1 MDPSRDHRISVHEDQ
16 AFFRE
21 AVLFTAGQTGLNATL
36 IEKDYFCTVLLQYL
50 YQQPDSPLI
59 FRGGTCIG
67 KVYADFYR
75 LSEDLDFM
83 ISTPPEASISVRR
96 KRMAPAREWVR
107 KISGEMSI
115 LTLPEDF
122 TGHNSSRQYV
132 AYVTYPSV
140 FLTEEAARIKIEVGL
155 REMPLMPPVQMK
167 AKTLLLNPFTRKSLV
182 PDIDLTTL
190 SMKEAIAEKL
200 RAALTRLEPA
210 IRDFFDIDYLASQ
223 HQLDLTDR
231 HLITLL
237 TEKLKVPGNPPIDLS
252 SARKEK
258 LKTQIDTELKPVLR
272 PSDFE
277 SFNLESVYAMLSE
290 MSENIMASNP

>member
-1 MDPSRDHRISVHEDQ
+1 MAPSREHRISLHEDQ

-21 AVLFTAGQTGLNATL
+21 AVLFTAGQTGFNATL

-50 YQQPDSPLI
+50 YDQPDSPLI

-75 LSEDLDFM
+75 LSEDLDFL
-83 ISTPPEASISVRR
+83 ISTPPEASIAVRR
-96 KRMAPAREWVR
+96 KGMAPVRDWVK
-107 KISGEMSI
+107 KISEEMSI

-122 TGHNSSRQYV
+122 AGHNSSRQYV
-132 AYVTYPSV
+132 AYVTYPSI
-140 FLTEEAARIKIEVGL
+140 FLPEEAARIKIEVGL
-155 REMPLMPPVQMK
+155 REMPLTPPARMK
-167 AKTLLLNPFTRKSLV
+167 ARTLLLSPFTRKSLV

-210 IRDFFDIDYLASQ
+210 IRDFFDIDYLASRNKM
-223 HQLDLTDR
+223 DFNDR
-231 HLITLL
+231 NLFELL
-237 TEKLKVPGNPPIDLS
+237 AEKLKVPGNPPIDLS
-252 SARKEK
+252 PARKEK
-258 LKTQIDTELKPVLR
+258 LKTQINTELKPVLR

-277 SFNLESVYAMLSE
+277 SFDLERAFDIVARMSHLSGV
-290 MSENIMASNP
+290 N

>member
-1 MDPSRDHRISVHEDQ
+1 MVLSRNSKILVHEDQ
-16 AFFRE
+16 VLFRE

-36 IEKDYFCTVLLQYL
+36 IEKDYFCTVLLRYL

-59 FRGGTCIG
+59 FRGDTCIG
-67 KVYADFYR
+67 KVYTDFYR

-96 KRMAPAREWVR
+96 QRMVPVREWVK
-107 KISGEMSI
+107 KISGEMNI

-155 REMPLMPPVQMK
+155 RETPLMQPALMK
-167 AKTLLLNPFTRKSLV
+167 ARTLLLNPFTRKSLV
-182 PDIDLTTL
+182 PEIDLTTL
-190 SMKEAIAEKL
+190 TMKEAIAEKL

-210 IRDFFDIDYLASQ
+210 IRDFFDIDYLASRNMM
-223 HQLDLTDR
+223 DLNDR
-231 HLITLL
+231 HLFQLL
-237 TEKLKVPGNPPIDLS
+237 VEKLKVPGNPPIDLS
-252 SARKEK
+252 PMRKEK
-258 LKTQIDTELKPVLR
+258 LKTQINAELKPVLR
-272 PSDFE
+272 PVDFE
-277 SFNLESVYAMLSE
+277 SFDLERAFDIVAR
-290 MSENIMASNP
+290 MSHLLG